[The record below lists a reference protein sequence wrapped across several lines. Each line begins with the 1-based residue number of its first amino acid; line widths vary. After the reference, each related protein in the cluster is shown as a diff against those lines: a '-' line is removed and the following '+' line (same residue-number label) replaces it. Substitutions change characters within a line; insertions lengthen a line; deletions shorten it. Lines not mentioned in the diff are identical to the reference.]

1 MRSSPA
7 SVAAPAVGLATAELG
22 GERLLWRDGHLRC
35 LDPVASVIW
44 PHLDGQ
50 ATLEEIASAAA
61 AAFGERVEPVARDL
75 SQLFDALWTD
85 GYISLDGE
93 AKPEAELAAPADRPI
108 VRFGTEPP
116 PLRRSDLDEVP
127 WVFESRRYRALQHD
141 FAVRTTDPW
150 VAAYLERR
158 LAVLGAPGEPEQV
171 YSVVATRDQGGDRY
185 ETYLD
190 GEGLLSTPS
199 LDLAMR
205 HLLWHINQA
214 VLRGDLDH
222 LLVHAS
228 AAVTDDGS
236 AIVLPGNMNAGKS
249 TTVAALVRRG
259 FAYLTDEMAAIDPA
273 TGRIDPYPR
282 PVNLGRGSWTLLPE
296 LQPTDWSP
304 EQPCPA
310 DLWHVDPRSMGRL
323 GQPCAVGHIVAP
335 QFEEGAA
342 PTLVPISPAEGAE
355 LLYHHAFNAKGLGRR
370 GFSAVVAA
378 ATRSS
383 CARLVS
389 GELEGS
395 VTLIRR
401 FVGGYDR
408 HAHPT

>member
-1 MRSSPA
+1 VRSTPS
-7 SVAAPAVGLATAELG
+7 SVAAPAVGLATAELD

-61 AAFGERVEPVARDL
+61 AAFGEPLEPVAQDL
-75 SQLFDALWTD
+75 VRLFDALWSD
-85 GYISLDGE
+85 GYISLDGA
-93 AKPEAELAAPADRPI
+93 AKPEAELHATGERPI
-108 VRFGTEPP
+108 VRFGNEPP
-116 PLRRSDLDEVP
+116 PGRRSDLDEVP
-127 WVFESRRYRALQHD
+127 WVFESPRYRALQHD
-141 FAVRTTDPW
+141 FSVRTTDPW
-150 VAAYLERR
+150 VAAYVERR
-158 LAVLGAPGEPEQV
+158 LAVLQAPGEAERA
-171 YSVVATRDQGGDRY
+171 YSVVATGDHGGARY

-190 GEGLLSTPS
+190 GEGLLSTAS
-199 LDLAMR
+199 LDLVVR

-214 VLRGDLDH
+214 VLRGDIDH

-273 TGRIDPYPR
+273 SGRIDPYPR

-296 LQPTDWSP
+296 LQPADWSP
-304 EQPCPA
+304 EQPCPP
-310 DLWHVDPRSMGRL
+310 DVWHVDPRAMGRL
-323 GQPCAVGHIVAP
+323 GEPCAVGYIVAP
-335 QFEEGAA
+335 RYEEGAV

-355 LLYHHAFNAKGLGRR
+355 LLYHHAFNAKALGRQ

-378 ATRSS
+378 AASTS

-389 GELEGS
+389 GDLEGS
-395 VTLIRR
+395 VALIRR
-401 FVGGYDR
+401 FVQKG
-408 HAHPT
+408 